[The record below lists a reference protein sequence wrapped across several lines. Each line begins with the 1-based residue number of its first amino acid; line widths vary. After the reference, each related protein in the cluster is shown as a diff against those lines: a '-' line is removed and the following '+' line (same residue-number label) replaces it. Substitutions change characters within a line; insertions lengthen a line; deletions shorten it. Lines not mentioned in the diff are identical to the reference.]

1 MRHGANGNVLVTLVC
16 LTLLNA
22 AGKDLGMR
30 RFPFPQKE
38 IENNGVNVTQARTY
52 LGGADN
58 AATNVWWD
66 KKSK

>member
-1 MRHGANGNVLVTLVC
+1 MFTAALNRTNVGAQNIP
-16 LTLLNA
+16 A
-22 AGKDLGMR
+22 SGKDLGMR
-30 RFPFPQKE
+30 RFPFP
-38 IENNGVNVTQARTY
+38 ENEFKQNRENVTAAQSL

>member
-1 MRHGANGNVLVTLVC
+1 MFSAAYNLSNVGAQDVDAT
-16 LTLLNA
+16 
-22 AGKDLGMR
+22 GKDFGVR
-30 RFPFPQKE
+30 RFPFPQSE
-38 IENNGVNVTQARTY
+38 FELNAENVTAAKSL